1 MNPSI
6 AKKIVSQS
14 VKQAVRYCGTQ
25 TALAKK
31 AQITQGAVG
40 KYLREEALPTGVTA
54 RKLAEAVDYTQTE
67 GHFAPHIFG
76 EPEQES
82 AA

>member
-1 MNPSI
+1 MNASS

-31 AQITQGAVG
+31 AGITQGAVG
-40 KYLREEALPTGVTA
+40 KYLREEAMPTGVTA
-54 RKLAEAVDYTQTE
+54 KKLAEAVDYTQQKE
-67 GHFAPHIFG
+67 HFAPHIFG
-76 EPEQES
+76 EPNQES

>member
-1 MNPSI
+1 MNTSA
-6 AKKIVSQS
+6 AKKIVSES
-14 VKQAVRYCGTQ
+14 VRRAVRYCGTQ

-31 AQITQGAVG
+31 ADITQGAVG

-54 RKLAEAVDYTQTE
+54 KKLAEAVDNTQSKE
-67 GHFAPHIFG
+67 HFAPHIFG